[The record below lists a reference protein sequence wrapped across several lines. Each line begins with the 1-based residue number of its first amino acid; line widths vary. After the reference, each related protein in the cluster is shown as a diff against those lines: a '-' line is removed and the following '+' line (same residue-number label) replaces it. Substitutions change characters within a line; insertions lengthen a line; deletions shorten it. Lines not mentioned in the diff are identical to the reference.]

1 MKMLNYL
8 KLIAFI
14 LFIPL
19 LLLNCN
25 SSNSDKDKSSA
36 STIEILTVNL
46 DEKQELSDKNHLDSL
61 KLIRLETNKE
71 CLIGSIDK
79 IEIIEDRIYILD
91 KFKSRSLFCFNL
103 KGQFQFKIHRQG
115 RGPGEFILPEEF
127 TVSKNQ
133 ISIYDNFRKLKIN
146 YDINGNYIDETKM
159 IVSIRN
165 VVQLD
170 SGIALVKPDRSYLN
184 SENEYNLL
192 VTDTNIGKVLNR
204 YIPGVTRGESIFS
217 VNKAFARH
225 GDHYLFTYGFN
236 DTIYT
241 FESNSLKPL
250 YVVDFGENKIPLK
263 LAKSEAK
270 EIDEAFFNSGQ
281 NYIGWLND
289 ISENDDYITC
299 SYTSF
304 SIKGENNFIL
314 YSKESNEL
322 YNFSQIYYYKDSFK
336 IYPPLSVYNNKFV
349 SIVARDFENKSSSD
363 LLPSGMD
370 NPAIALYSIKRG
382 L

>member
-1 MKMLNYL
+1 MLNYL

-127 TVSKNQ
+127 TESKNQ
-133 ISIYDNFRKLKIN
+133 ISINDNFRKLKIN
-146 YDINGNYIDETKM
+146 YDINGNYIDETEM

-165 VVQLD
+165 VIQLD
-170 SGIALVKPDRSYLN
+170 SGVALVKPDRSYLN
-184 SENEYNLL
+184 SENDYNLL
-192 VTDTNIGKVLNR
+192 VTDTNLGRVLNR
-204 YIPGVTRGESIFS
+204 YIPGVTRGESVFS

-241 FESNSLKPL
+241 FVNNSLKPL
-250 YVVDFGENKIPLK
+250 YVVDFGKNKIPHK
-263 LAKSEAK
+263 LAKSEGD
-270 EIDEAFFNSGQ
+270 EIEEAFFNSGQ